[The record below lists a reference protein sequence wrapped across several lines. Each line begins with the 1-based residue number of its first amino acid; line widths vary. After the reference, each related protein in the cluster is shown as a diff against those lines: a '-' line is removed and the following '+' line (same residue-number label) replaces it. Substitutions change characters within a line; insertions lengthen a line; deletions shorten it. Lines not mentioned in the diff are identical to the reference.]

1 MFEIKDIKQERN
13 IKGASLYSK
22 GHVNIFLFE
31 KGHFV
36 KIEGIFFQG
45 LERGGGG
52 QRVNFQTGPCPQ
64 REHSGPNYLNKKGSS
79 GPNIVKKMK
88 KKRLVNPFLKKKAG
102 DPSSKKYGL

>member
-36 KIEGIFFQG
+36 KMEGIFFQG
-45 LERGGGG
+45 LERGGAKGKFSNG
-52 QRVNFQTGPCPQ
+52 
-64 REHSGPNYLNKKGSS
+64 SGP
-79 GPNIVKKMK
+79 P
-88 KKRLVNPFLKKKAG
+88 KRA
-102 DPSSKKYGL
+102 